1 MNIYTTQDERQLS
14 ADYGKYLTQA
24 IDGLEDKQR
33 VLCKIVHLPLSE
45 SIGDWEEIGEDRAA
59 EIRAAKAAAAGSIA
73 ELSRQVTQ
81 LSEQTTA
88 AAQAAEQAQ
97 QAADEAKQAGQQNAA
112 QATLTAMLINTYA
125 LTDEQALAVK
135 DLFPTWDDC
144 VKKGKELPEGYKLTD
159 GGKLYKVLQAHTPQ
173 ADWKPADTPALYAL
187 VSASATEEHAGTKDD
202 PIPYEQ
208 MMLIEKD
215 KYYTQ
220 DGVLYVGLLDAP
232 NGYPNDLKDL
242 PTLAQKV
249 NEE

>member
-1 MNIYTTQDERQLS
+1 MNVYTTQDERQLS

-24 IDGLEDKQR
+24 IDGLEDKQH

-45 SIGDWEEIGEDRAA
+45 STGDWKEIGEDEAQA
-59 EIRAAKAAAAGSIA
+59 IRAAKAAAAGSIA

-81 LSEQTTA
+81 LSEQTK
-88 AAQAAEQAQ
+88 QAQ
-97 QAADEAKQAGQQNAA
+97 QTADEAKKAGQQNAA

-144 VKKGKELPEGYKLTD
+144 VKKGKELPADFKLTD
-159 GGKLYKVLQAHTPQ
+159 SGKLYKVLQAHTPQ

-187 VSASATEEHAGTKDD
+187 VSASATEEHDGTKDD

-215 KYYTQ
+215 KYYVQ
-220 DGVLYVGLLDAP
+220 DGQLYLGLMDAP

-242 PTLAQKV
+242 PTLAQAID
-249 NEE
+249 N